1 MQESIIQLLIEEN
14 LLEDVVGMGLE
25 FDVGSAGDRL
35 SGGQRQKIALA
46 RTFLRGAPIMIM
58 DEATAALDNASQSR
72 VQRLIDQRFR
82 HKSTMVSVVHRLD
95 IIKNYDKIVVLKAG
109 KILETGTY
117 DELIAKK
124 GALYELVHGKQ
135 RALSRKRARYSLI
148 SKSCALCPISSACP
162 LN

>member
-1 MQESIIQLLIEEN
+1 M
-14 LLEDVVGMGLE
+14 
-25 FDVGSAGDRL
+25 
-35 SGGQRQKIALA
+35 
-46 RTFLRGAPIMIM
+46 
-58 DEATAALDNASQSR
+58 
-72 VQRLIDQRFR
+72 QRLIDQRFR

-135 RALSRKRARYSLI
+135 RA
-148 SKSCALCPISSACP
+148 
-162 LN
+162 